1 MERKKINRRI
11 YNILSS
17 GVKSEIFKI
26 NRNNKFEFTKTRFI
40 GYTVD
45 YLYEEN
51 SEMFIDFLE
60 ELWYQV
66 NIVDKHN
73 IDTIIRELN
82 QKNKSRE
89 F

>member
-1 MERKKINRRI
+1 MERKKINRQT

-17 GVKSEIFKI
+17 GVRGELFII
-26 NRNNKFEFTKTRFI
+26 NKNNQYEFIKTRFI

-45 YLYEEN
+45 YLYEE
-51 SEMFIDFLE
+51 SGEMFIDFLE

-73 IDTIIRELN
+73 IDRIIWELR
-82 QKNKSRE
+82 KK
-89 F
+89 

>member
-1 MERKKINRRI
+1 MKRKKINRRI

-17 GVKSEIFKI
+17 GVQGEIFVI
-26 NRNNKFEFTKTRFI
+26 NKNNQYEFIKTRFK
-40 GYTVD
+40 GMTVD

-60 ELWYQV
+60 ELWFQV

-73 IDTIIRELN
+73 IDRIIKELR
-82 QKNKSRE
+82 K
-89 F
+89 

>member
-1 MERKKINRRI
+1 MERKKINRQT

-17 GVKSEIFKI
+17 GVRGELFII
-26 NRNNKFEFTKTRFI
+26 NKMNQYEFIKTRFK

-45 YLYEEN
+45 YLYEE
-51 SEMFIDFLE
+51 SGEMFIDFLE

-73 IDTIIRELN
+73 IDRIIWELR
-82 QKNKSRE
+82 KK
-89 F
+89 